1 MSLLDD
7 NFNELRTLV
16 KQGRELNFTSFEPV
30 YYLVF
35 DPSQILEVKRKLRS
49 WIATL
54 SRKDDFKVTEFSLAK
69 EIHKIIDNH
78 KWKSFWF
85 KHEEKKGF
93 DNSTYAKT
101 IKEAL
106 TSKNGILEEF
116 EKKLTKLSEVKNGLL
131 LVSDVESLHPF
142 MRVGQIEAHL
152 QGKFDTPTVF
162 LYPGKRTGKTGLKFL
177 GFYPDDGNYRSVHIG
192 G

>member
-7 NFNELRTLV
+7 NFNELRERV
-16 KQGRELNFTSFEPV
+16 KHGRELNFTSFEPV
-30 YYLVF
+30 FYLVF
-35 DPSQILEVKRKLRS
+35 DPSQIIDVKRKLRA
-49 WIATL
+49 WKATFE
-54 SRKDDFKVTEFSLAK
+54 RKDDFKVSVFSIAK
-69 EIHKIIDNH
+69 EIHKTIENH
-78 KWKSFWF
+78 KWKEMWF

-93 DNSTYAKT
+93 DNSTYSKT

-106 TSKNGILEEF
+106 SGDKGIIKSIENKIGKLAETPNSLLIISDLEA
-116 EKKLTKLSEVKNGLL
+116 
-131 LVSDVESLHPF
+131 LHPF
-142 MRVGQIEAHL
+142 LRVGQIEGLL
-152 QGKFDTPTVF
+152 QGKFNVPTVF